1 MKILSVVFN
10 TIITFIKEY
19 YVYIL
24 VLTLLASIFYFAFIV
39 EIAHKNAKGFLDS
52 DFWIKN
58 LLPNIIADVI
68 GIILT
73 SFVITGLYANHQKK
87 KELKSMYSIF
97 GVKFDRLID
106 ITSRNILYLIYKNE
120 GYLTWINEYGV
131 QADLNKLIE
140 NKMYPFDFY
149 KFNKPLH
156 IWDFTDVSPIHD
168 DFVVFTPRVK
178 KHFRNIQLM
187 SNEIQNLFDKRD
199 LLEYEINQTST
210 DSYDYDLLTS
220 EYEIVKKQ
228 LRKKVRLEIPKTE
241 KLFEFGIQ
249 ECTNGMIN
257 LFNEKVEAFNKD
269 YSFIVPIEI
278 RLSFIDISNNLN
290 SVNSCLRSYNS
301 PDRFNKLGYSDVFI
315 YKEAMKREIYNGM
328 VKVIEELLMLSSIF
342 EKVKKKRKRFRFM

>member
-1 MKILSVVFN
+1 
-10 TIITFIKEY
+10 
-19 YVYIL
+19 
-24 VLTLLASIFYFAFIV
+24 
-39 EIAHKNAKGFLDS
+39 
-52 DFWIKN
+52 
-58 LLPNIIADVI
+58 
-68 GIILT
+68 
-73 SFVITGLYANHQKK
+73 
-87 KELKSMYSIF
+87 MYSIF

-228 LRKKVRLEIPKTE
+228 LRKKY
-241 KLFEFGIQ
+241 
-249 ECTNGMIN
+249 
-257 LFNEKVEAFNKD
+257 D
-269 YSFIVPIEI
+269 
-278 RLSFIDISNNLN
+278 
-290 SVNSCLRSYNS
+290 
-301 PDRFNKLGYSDVFI
+301 
-315 YKEAMKREIYNGM
+315 
-328 VKVIEELLMLSSIF
+328 
-342 EKVKKKRKRFRFM
+342 